1 MKTSALKASVD
12 FWLELFSLSLSVYGV
27 KVLLTVVHSL
37 KDFQEGS
44 FFVLQQCSIFYM
56 SSFRIDPL
64 KRSVGVLAV
73 AHLLFIC
80 LNQTLMVFD
89 VCEHRREC

>member
-12 FWLELFSLSLSVYGV
+12 FWLELFSLSLSVCGV

-44 FFVLQQCSIFYM
+44 FF
-56 SSFRIDPL
+56 SSA
-64 KRSVGVLAV
+64 K
-73 AHLLFIC
+73 LLLLYEQFEWI
-80 LNQTLMVFD
+80 
-89 VCEHRREC
+89 R

>member
-12 FWLELFSLSLSVYGV
+12 FWLELFSLSLSVCGV

-44 FFVLQQCSIFYM
+44 YFCSSAM
-56 SSFRIDPL
+56 L
-64 KRSVGVLAV
+64 
-73 AHLLFIC
+73 HLLYEQ
-80 LNQTLMVFD
+80 L
-89 VCEHRREC
+89 